1 VKNEDPGSRFAKD
14 FFSKFVGFSIP
25 TWVSFFLSFLSV
37 PITTRLFL
45 PEEVGKI
52 NLFATYLTLIHLLA
66 LLGLDQSFIRFFNE
80 PPSEND
86 KNSLMLICLMF
97 ASVSFVVVSFFL
109 FLFFPQVSMEISGE
123 VNLLISICL
132 SLSLIANIMMRYVG
146 LYFRMENNIFL
157 YSLQAILFTFI
168 ARLFYIVVALW
179 KPTHQYAI
187 ISSTIG
193 YCLLAIIF
201 SIVIIKLKFKG
212 RVNSKITL
220 DKATIIDLF
229 GFGLPLL
236 PISLLSWLNNSLSS
250 FLLHRYV
257 SYSAIGIYTNAV
269 AVAGIIGL
277 VQAGFSTYWA
287 PFIYAN
293 YQTEKENIA
302 KVHRMITFLI
312 TAFGLIIILA
322 QDLIYLLVGTS
333 YRESRVFFPLL
344 LLSPICYTIAETTGM
359 GIEISKRSY
368 LNIYVFLSSVGLNL
382 LMSVVLMPH
391 IGAIG
396 AAIASGASS
405 ILMFTLKSL
414 IGQKYYK
421 TELNYF
427 KTIASIL
434 IIVVASIVNL
444 LFIDSITS
452 RNLVILFLLFVLCL
466 IWKTELLF
474 AIKFGLSLVVPVGN
488 TRSNDR

>member
-1 VKNEDPGSRFAKD
+1 M
-14 FFSKFVGFSIP
+14 
-25 TWVSFFLSFLSV
+25 
-37 PITTRLFL
+37 
-45 PEEVGKI
+45 PE
-52 NLFATYLTLIHLLA
+52 
-66 LLGLDQSFIRFFNE
+66 
-80 PPSEND
+80 
-86 KNSLMLICLMF
+86 
-97 ASVSFVVVSFFL
+97 
-109 FLFFPQVSMEISGE
+109 
-123 VNLLISICL
+123 
-132 SLSLIANIMMRYVG
+132 SLSNSYIMMRLCKVCTSG
-146 LYFRMENNIFL
+146 WKTHIL

-179 KPTHQYAI
+179 KPTHQYVI

-333 YRESRVFFPLL
+333 YRESRVSSLL
-344 LLSPICYTIAETTGM
+344 LRITH
-359 GIEISKRSY
+359 
-368 LNIYVFLSSVGLNL
+368 L
-382 LMSVVLMPH
+382 LH
-391 IGAIG
+391 
-396 AAIASGASS
+396 
-405 ILMFTLKSL
+405 
-414 IGQKYYK
+414 
-421 TELNYF
+421 N
-427 KTIASIL
+427 
-434 IIVVASIVNL
+434 
-444 LFIDSITS
+444 
-452 RNLVILFLLFVLCL
+452 R
-466 IWKTELLF
+466 
-474 AIKFGLSLVVPVGN
+474 
-488 TRSNDR
+488 